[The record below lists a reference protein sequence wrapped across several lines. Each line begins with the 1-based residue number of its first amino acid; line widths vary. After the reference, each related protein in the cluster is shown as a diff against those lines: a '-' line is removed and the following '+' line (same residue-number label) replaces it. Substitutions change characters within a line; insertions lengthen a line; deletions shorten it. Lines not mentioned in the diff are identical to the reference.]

1 MTSPERGGFEPSAYR
16 EIFEGINEAIFVH
29 DLAGRILLVNA
40 RTCAMYECSRQEA
53 LRLSIADI
61 SLDEPPYSQREA
73 VAYIDRAIAQGECS
87 FEWRSRR
94 RSGALFWTEV
104 ALRAFDLDGRP
115 HVMASVRD
123 IDARKRIEASLRE
136 SEERFAKIF
145 NATST
150 MLAFTERG
158 QGRIIDVNQAWLAAT
173 GARRQDVI
181 GKTGSELGLWAD
193 AADRARILDELDKAG
208 RVHEVEADLVM
219 GGRTLPARISVEYIE
234 MHGERY
240 LLWELDDLSERKH
253 AERDQE
259 QLRTQLLQAQ
269 KMESIGQLAGG
280 IAHDFNNI
288 LSTILG
294 FGDLVMAKLPVESK
308 ESKYVAEI
316 VRAGE
321 RASELTKQILAFSRK
336 QVMQPRVVDPVGI
349 LRGME
354 PMLRRLIGENIALD
368 LPLAPATS
376 PIRVDVSHLEQAIMN
391 LVVNARD
398 AMPDG
403 GTLTLETADV
413 DFDGSYVSSHVDALP
428 GPHVMIAVSDTGAGM
443 DAATR
448 ARAFEPFFTTKGP
461 ARGTGLGLSTVY
473 GIVKQSGGWVW
484 LYSEP
489 GRGTTFKLYFPR
501 SPRSGEALEPV
512 SDAAWSHVRPKADT
526 IVLMVED
533 DPQVRL
539 LVATILGGAGY
550 TVLVAG
556 DPREALEMSK
566 RYAGEIDLLLT
577 DVVMPHMSGRQLADK
592 ITAARPGTR
601 VMYVSGYTEN
611 TIVHHGEVDEGVN
624 FLSKPITSNRLL
636 GMVARVLAGAAEPQ
650 PQSDD
655 GSAP

>member
-1 MTSPERGGFEPSAYR
+1 MTAPETGGRVPLRG
-16 EIFEGINEAIFVH
+16 
-29 DLAGRILLVNA
+29 
-40 RTCAMYECSRQEA
+40 
-53 LRLSIADI
+53 
-61 SLDEPPYSQREA
+61 
-73 VAYIDRAIAQGECS
+73 
-87 FEWRSRR
+87 
-94 RSGALFWTEV
+94 
-104 ALRAFDLDGRP
+104 
-115 HVMASVRD
+115 
-123 IDARKRIEASLRE
+123 
-136 SEERFAKIF
+136 SEERFSKIF
-145 NATST
+145 NAIST

-158 QGRIIDVNQAWLAAT
+158 QGKIIDVNEAWLAAT
-173 GARRQDVI
+173 GARREDVI
-181 GKTGSELGLWAD
+181 GKTGAELGLWTD
-193 AADRARILDELDKAG
+193 LADRARILEALEERG
-208 RVHEVEADLVM
+208 RVHEMEAELVM

-234 MHGERY
+234 MDGERY
-240 LLWELDDLSERKH
+240 LLWELGDLSERKR

-294 FGDLVMAKLPVESK
+294 FGDLVLAKLPAESQ

-336 QVMQPRVVDPVGI
+336 QVMQPRVVDPVGV

-354 PMLRRLIGENIALD
+354 AMLRRLIGENIALE
-368 LPLAPATS
+368 LALAPATS
-376 PIRVDVSHLEQAIMN
+376 PLRVDVSHLEQAIMN

-403 GTLTLETADV
+403 GTLTLETANV
-413 DFDGSYVSSHVDALP
+413 DFDGSYASTHADALP
-428 GPHVMIAVSDTGAGM
+428 GPHVMIAVSDTGLGM
-443 DAATR
+443 DAPTR

-501 SPRSGEALEPV
+501 SGEVL
-512 SDAAWSHVRPKADT
+512 DAVAETTGPHVRPRADT

-550 TVLVAG
+550 TVLVAA
-556 DPREALEMSK
+556 DPREALEMSE
-566 RYAGEIDLLLT
+566 RYAGEIELLLT

-592 ITAARPGTR
+592 ITAARPKTR

-611 TIVHHGEVDEGVN
+611 TIVHHGEVDEGVS

-636 GMVARVLAGAAEPQ
+636 GMVARVLARAPGDGGAP
-650 PQSDD
+650 
-655 GSAP
+655 

>member
-1 MTSPERGGFEPSAYR
+1 MAPPGDGLGPSAYR
-16 EIFEGINEAIFVH
+16 EIFEGVNEAIFVH
-29 DLAGRILLVNA
+29 DLAGRIVLINA
-40 RTCAMYECSRQEA
+40 RTCAMYGCTREEA
-53 LRLSIADI
+53 LRLSIADF
-61 SLDEPPYSQREA
+61 SLDESPYGQREA
-73 VAYIDRAIAQGECS
+73 IANIDRARAEGEYA

-94 RSGALFWTEV
+94 RDGSLFWTEV

-123 IDARKRIEASLRE
+123 IDARKHIEASLRA

-150 MLAFTERG
+150 MLAFTERA
-158 QGRIIDVNQAWLAAT
+158 QGRIIDVNEAWLAAA

-181 GKTGSELGLWAD
+181 GKTGTELGLWAD
-193 AADRARILDELDKAG
+193 AADRGRIL
-208 RVHEVEADLVM
+208 EALEERGHVREIEAELVM

-240 LLWELDDLSERKH
+240 LLWELGDLSEHKR

-259 QLRTQLLQAQ
+259 HLRTQLLQSQ

-294 FGDLVMAKLPVESK
+294 FGDLVIRTLPAGSK
-308 ESKYVAEI
+308 EATYVAEI

-336 QVMQPRVVDPVGI
+336 QVMQPRVVDPVEV

-354 PMLRRLIGENIALD
+354 AMLRRLIGEHIALE
-368 LPLAPATS
+368 LALAPATS

-403 GTLTLETADV
+403 GTLTLETANV
-413 DFDGSYVSSHVDALP
+413 DFDGSYASTHADALI
-428 GPHVMIAVSDTGAGM
+428 GPHVMIAVSDTGLGM

-501 SPRSGEALEPV
+501 SGQSGDALEPL
-512 SDAAWSHVRPKADT
+512 SDAAWSHVRPQVDT

-556 DPREALEMSK
+556 DPREALEMSGS
-566 RYAGEIDLLLT
+566 YAGDIDLLLT

-592 ITAARPGTR
+592 ITAARPNTR

-624 FLSKPITSNRLL
+624 FLSKPITSSRLL
-636 GMVARVLAGAAEPQ
+636 GMVARVLARGAPEGGTP
-650 PQSDD
+650 
-655 GSAP
+655 

>member
-1 MTSPERGGFEPSAYR
+1 MTAPESGGLGPSAYR
-16 EIFEGINEAIFVH
+16 EIFEGLNEAIFVH

-53 LRLSIADI
+53 LRLSIADF
-61 SLDEPPYSQREA
+61 SLNEAPYSQREA
-73 VAYIDRAIAQGECS
+73 VAYIDRAIAEGECS

-94 RSGALFWTEV
+94 RSGVLFWTEV

-115 HVMASVRD
+115 HIMASVRD
-123 IDARKRIEASLRE
+123 IDARKHFQASLRQ

-150 MLAFTERG
+150 MLAFTERAH
-158 QGRIIDVNQAWLAAT
+158 GRIIDVNQAWLAAT
-173 GARRQDVI
+173 GARREDVI
-181 GKTGSELGLWAD
+181 GKTGTELGLWAE
-193 AADRARILDELDKAG
+193 AADRERIIEALDASG
-208 RVHEVEADLVM
+208 RVHEVEAELVM
-219 GGRTLPARISVEYIE
+219 GGRALPARISVEYIE

-240 LLWELDDLSERKH
+240 LLWELGDLSERKR

-294 FGDLVMAKLPVESK
+294 FGDLVLARLPAESK

-336 QVMQPRVVDPVGI
+336 QVMQPRVVDPVEV

-354 PMLRRLIGENIALD
+354 AMLGRLIGENIALE
-368 LPLAPATS
+368 LALAPATS

-391 LVVNARD
+391 LVVNAHD
-398 AMPDG
+398 AMPEG
-403 GTLTLETADV
+403 GTLTLETANV
-413 DFDGSYVSSHVDALP
+413 DFDGSYASTHADALP
-428 GPHVMIAVSDTGAGM
+428 GPHVMIAVSDTGVGM

-501 SPRSGEALEPV
+501 SGEALEPT
-512 SDAAWSHVRPKADT
+512 AETTGPHVRPRADT

-550 TVLVAG
+550 TVLVAA
-556 DPREALEMSK
+556 DPREALEMSE

-577 DVVMPHMSGRQLADK
+577 DVVMPFMSGRQLADK
-592 ITAARPGTR
+592 IMAARPGTR

-611 TIVHHGEVDEGVN
+611 TIVHHGEVDEGVS
-624 FLSKPITSNRLL
+624 FLSKPITSSRLL
-636 GMVARVLAGAAEPQ
+636 GMVARVLAR
-650 PQSDD
+650 
-655 GSAP
+655 APHGGRP